1 MSDDEASRWPLGFVN
16 TGRLLIQTFQRFE
29 ERLVEALQAD
39 GFDDI
44 TMAHLSALRHLDLEG
59 LRIGDLASDAGV
71 TKQAM
76 GQMVKELK
84 RRGWV
89 EVRPD
94 PTDGRA
100 RRVCY
105 TEEGLRLIRK
115 AQRTVGELERE
126 FQTVLGEDS
135 YTALRDGLSQL
146 LSALSEPA
154 KAHPTTNPGPDR

>member
-1 MSDDEASRWPLGFVN
+1 MSEDEASRWPPGFVN

-29 ERLVEALQAD
+29 ERLVEGLHSS
-39 GFDDI
+39 GFEEV

-59 LRIGDLASDAGV
+59 LRIGDLARDAGV

-76 GQMVKELK
+76 GQMVKELE

-89 EVRPD
+89 EIRPD

-105 TEEGLRLIRK
+105 TDEGIRLIRE
-115 AQRTVGELERE
+115 AQRKVGELERE
-126 FQTVLGEDS
+126 FQDILGEES
-135 YTALRDGLSQL
+135 YVALRGGLSRL
-146 LSALSEPA
+146 LSALNEPA
-154 KAHPTTNPGPDR
+154 RRP

>member
-1 MSDDEASRWPLGFVN
+1 MSDDEVSRWPEGFIN

-29 ERLVEALQAD
+29 ERLVERLRGS
-39 GFDDI
+39 GFEHV
-44 TMAHLSALRHLDLEG
+44 TMAHLSALRHLDIEG

-76 GQMVKELK
+76 GQMVKELE

-89 EVRPD
+89 EVCPD

-105 TEEGLRLIRK
+105 TDDGLQLIRA
-115 AQRTVGELERE
+115 AQGNVGELERE
-126 FQTVLGEDS
+126 FQAVLGEES
-135 YTALRDGLSQL
+135 YAALRSGLTRL
-146 LSALSEPA
+146 LSALNES
-154 KAHPTTNPGPDR
+154 D

>member
-1 MSDDEASRWPLGFVN
+1 MSDDEASRWPPGFVN
-16 TGRLLIQTFQRFE
+16 TGRLLVQTFQRFE
-29 ERLVEALQAD
+29 ERLVEGLRAR
-39 GFDDI
+39 GFDDV

-59 LRIGDLASDAGV
+59 LRIKDLASDAGV

-76 GQMVKELK
+76 GQMVNELK

-105 TEEGLRLIRK
+105 TDEGHRLIRE

-126 FQTVLGEDS
+126 FQTVLGEES
-135 YTALRDGLSQL
+135 YAALRSGLSRL
-146 LSALSEPA
+146 LSALGDPA
-154 KAHPTTNPGPDR
+154 